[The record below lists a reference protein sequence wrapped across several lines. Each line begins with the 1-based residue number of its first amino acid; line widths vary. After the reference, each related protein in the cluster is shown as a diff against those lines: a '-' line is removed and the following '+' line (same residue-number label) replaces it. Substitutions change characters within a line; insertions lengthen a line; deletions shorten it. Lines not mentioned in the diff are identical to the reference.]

1 MPKSSNQKLKLIY
14 LAKLMQEKTDD
25 EHGLTMPEII
35 HELDLCGIKAERKSI
50 YDDFEALSTVGMD
63 IKRKSMG
70 AKLTI
75 TWPAEILS
83 CRNLS
88 FLWMRCRAPSS

>member
-1 MPKSSNQKLKLIY
+1 MVKDKANFDNRSTTMPKSSNQKLKLIY

-35 HELDLCGIKAERKSI
+35 HELYLCGIKAERKSI

-63 IKRKSMG
+63 IEKETYGGRTYYYRYSK
-70 AKLTI
+70 
-75 TWPAEILS
+75 LS
-83 CRNLS
+83 CG
-88 FLWMRCRAPSS
+88 

>member
-14 LAKLMQEKTDD
+14 LARLMHEKTDD

-50 YDDFEALSTVGMD
+50 YDDF
-63 IKRKSMG
+63 
-70 AKLTI
+70 
-75 TWPAEILS
+75 
-83 CRNLS
+83 
-88 FLWMRCRAPSS
+88 

>member
-1 MPKSSNQKLKLIY
+1 MWIPCDRERFEDNMYIHNNTGVPAMPKSSNQKLKLIY

-50 YDDFEALSTVGMD
+50 YDDFEALST
-63 IKRKSMG
+63 I
-70 AKLTI
+70 
-75 TWPAEILS
+75 
-83 CRNLS
+83 
-88 FLWMRCRAPSS
+88 